1 MNVGNRLRSEFSFI
15 RGNYL
20 ILVISWVLMDFAGEM
35 PSLYYGPFVIY
46 DLGAT
51 AAILGMIGF
60 VQTLALAAVQFPGG
74 YLADRYGRKW
84 LISTLTFG
92 VALSFLFFVFG
103 PSWQWILIGVVIG
116 SFCLIYQPALMAMIA
131 DSTPPEKRGMAFS
144 LTTLIGNVATT
155 PAPIVA
161 GIIVTLYTRAF
172 GMRICYAIVV
182 LLYFGAALLRTR
194 LKETIKTDEKIRPRD
209 LLANYPRAI
218 KESIAVWKTVP
229 RSMFFLFIANLIVT
243 FSISLAQLF
252 FSVYAVEGEDSVLH
266 LSQLDWAL
274 VSTALFITMILAA
287 IPIGK
292 SIDKIGRKTPL
303 LLSLVI
309 LVPGILL
316 FTYGNLATVY
326 VAMPLIGLTQ
336 LLFFSSF
343 QSLQTDLVPREK
355 RAKVIGFSQFVN
367 YVFMAFG
374 MLTGGLIYSFNPQL
388 PFILIMIATI
398 PSFLVLALLV
408 HEPEKREAG

>member
-51 AAILGMIGF
+51 AIILGMIGF

-131 DSTPPEKRGMAFS
+131 DSTPPERRGMAFS

-287 IPIGK
+287 VPIGK

-316 FTYGNLATVY
+316 FAYGNLATVY

-388 PFILIMIATI
+388 PFILILIATI
-398 PSFLVLALLV
+398 PAFLVLALLV

>member
-1 MNVGNRLRSEFSFI
+1 MNVGSRLRSEFSFI

>member
-51 AAILGMIGF
+51 AIILGMIGF

-131 DSTPPEKRGMAFS
+131 DSTPPERRGMAFS

-252 FSVYAVEGEDSVLH
+252 FSVYAVEGEDSVLR

-287 IPIGK
+287 VPIGK

-316 FTYGNLATVY
+316 FAYGNLATVY

-388 PFILIMIATI
+388 PFILILIATI
-398 PSFLVLALLV
+398 PAFLVLALLV

>member
-1 MNVGNRLRSEFSFI
+1 MNVGNRLRNEFSFV

-131 DSTPPEKRGMAFS
+131 DSTPPDRRGMAFS

-194 LKETIKTDEKIRPRD
+194 LKETIKTDEKIKPRD

-287 IPIGK
+287 VPIGK
-292 SIDKIGRKTPL
+292 SIDRIGRKAPL

-309 LVPGILL
+309 LVPGVLL
-316 FTYGNLATVY
+316 FAYGNLATVY

-388 PFILIMIATI
+388 PFMLILIATI
-398 PSFLVLALLV
+398 PSFLVLAFLV
-408 HEPEKREAG
+408 HEPERREAG

>member
-1 MNVGNRLRSEFSFI
+1 MDVSSRLRKEFSFV

-20 ILVISWVLMDFAGEM
+20 ILVTSWVLMDFAGEM

-84 LISTLTFG
+84 LIS
-92 VALSFLFFVFG
+92 
-103 PSWQWILIGVVIG
+103 WQWILIGVVIG
-116 SFCLIYQPALMAMIA
+116 SLCLIYQPALMAMIA
-131 DSTPPEKRGMAFS
+131 DSTPPERRGMAFS
-144 LTTLIGNVATT
+144 LTTLIANVATT

-161 GIIVTLYTRAF
+161 GIIVTVYTRAF

-194 LKETIKTDEKIRPRD
+194 LKETIKTEEKIRPRD
-209 LLANYPRAI
+209 LLANYPKAI

-229 RSMFFLFIANLIVT
+229 RTVFYLFIANLIVT
-243 FSISLAQLF
+243 FSISLAHLF
-252 FSVYAVEGEDSVLH
+252 FSVYAVEGENSVLH

-274 VSTALFITMILAA
+274 VSTALFIVMILAA
-287 IPIGK
+287 VPIGK
-292 SIDKIGRKTPL
+292 AIDKIGRKIPL

-316 FTYGNLATVY
+316 FTYGNLGTVY

-388 PFILIMIATI
+388 PFILILIATI
-398 PSFLVLALLV
+398 PSFLVLAFFV

>member
-1 MNVGNRLRSEFSFI
+1 
-15 RGNYL
+15 
-20 ILVISWVLMDFAGEM
+20 MDFAGEM

-116 SFCLIYQPALMAMIA
+116 SLCLIYQPALMAMIA
-131 DSTPPEKRGMAFS
+131 DSTPPERRGMAFS

-155 PAPIVA
+155 PAPIAA

-229 RSMFFLFIANLIVT
+229 RSMFFLFIANLIVM

-252 FSVYAVEGEDSVLH
+252 FSVYAVEGEYSVLH

-287 IPIGK
+287 VPIGK

-316 FTYGNLATVY
+316 FAYGNLATLY

-388 PFILIMIATI
+388 PFILILIATI

>member
-1 MNVGNRLRSEFSFI
+1 MNVGSRLRNEFSFV

-20 ILVISWVLMDFAGEM
+20 ILVVSWILMDFASEM

-51 AAILGMIGF
+51 AAILGVIGF

-92 VALSFLFFVFG
+92 VSLSFLFFVFG
-103 PSWQWILIGVVIG
+103 PSWQWIMIGAIIG
-116 SFCLIYQPALMAMIA
+116 SLCLIYQPALLAMIA
-131 DSTPPEKRGMAFS
+131 DSTPPERRGMAFS

-172 GMRICYAIVV
+172 GMRICYAILV

-194 LKETIKTDEKIRPRD
+194 LKETIKTDEKIAPRD

-229 RSMFFLFIANLIVT
+229 RSMFFLFIATLIVT
-243 FSISLAQLF
+243 FSFSLAQLF
-252 FSVYAVEGEDSVLH
+252 FAVYAVEGQDSVLH

-274 VSTALFITMILAA
+274 VQSALFITMILAA

-309 LVPGILL
+309 LVPGVLL
-316 FTYGNLATVY
+316 FAYGNLATVY

-336 LLFFSSF
+336 LLFFSAS

-388 PFILIMIATI
+388 PFVLILITAI

>member
-1 MNVGNRLRSEFSFI
+1 MNIGSKLRNEFSFI

-116 SFCLIYQPALMAMIA
+116 SLCLIYQPALMAMIA

-194 LKETIKTDEKIRPRD
+194 LKETIRTDEKIRPRD
-209 LLANYPRAI
+209 LLANYPKAI
-218 KESIAVWKTVP
+218 KESIAVWKTIP
-229 RSMFFLFIANLIVT
+229 RSMFFLFIANLIVM

-287 IPIGK
+287 VPIGK

-309 LVPGILL
+309 LVPGVLL

-388 PFILIMIATI
+388 PFILILIATI